1 MSNIYNLQDE
11 NEQEGTGTGTG
22 RKATFTAMERAQLKR
37 ALYVDGKPP
46 MSFGQKVM
54 DRAEKL
60 YPVFAKI
67 YATLV
72 LEKNGDYLKANNAIR
87 KSIGPKK
94 KSKK

>member
-1 MSNIYNLQDE
+1 
-11 NEQEGTGTGTG
+11 
-22 RKATFTAMERAQLKR
+22 
-37 ALYVDGKPP
+37 
-46 MSFGQKVM
+46 M